1 MGIYTTVLLCYRT
14 TVLQY
19 YCILLCYGATVLLL
33 DPDPALLSLELA
45 ARDAGCWPG
54 SCEGKGVSTTL
65 LRPQHCSLFLA
76 RLAAGG
82 EEREDE
88 EMGEERRGGMG
99 RLNGRGR
106 NIYLRKGG

>member
-1 MGIYTTVLLCYRT
+1 MGIYTTVLLCYSM
-14 TVLQY
+14 
-19 YCILLCYGATVLLL
+19 LLCYCATVLLYYRATVLLL

-45 ARDAGCWPG
+45 TRDAGCWPG

-82 EEREDE
+82 KGGEEE
-88 EMGEERRGGMG
+88 EMGEERRRAMG
-99 RLNGRGR
+99 RLDGRGR
-106 NIYLRKGG
+106 NKYLKTSG